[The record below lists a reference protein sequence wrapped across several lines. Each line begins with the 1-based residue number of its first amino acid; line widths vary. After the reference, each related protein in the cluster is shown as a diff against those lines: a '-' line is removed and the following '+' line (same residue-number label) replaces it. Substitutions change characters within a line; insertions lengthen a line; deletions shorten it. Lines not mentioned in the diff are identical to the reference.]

1 MKSFSGKI
9 AVITGGG
16 TGIGR
21 ELAKAL
27 IAEGCHVALCDV
39 SSANMQETV
48 ALCKV
53 DAPQGVRITS
63 FHCDVSSRDE
73 MSAFSDHVRTTF
85 ETDYINLLFN
95 NAGVIGGGS
104 FVVEDE
110 VHWERTFNVCWGG
123 VYNGTRVF
131 MPMLSASQEGHIINT
146 SSINGFWASMG
157 ANSAHTAYSSAKFAV
172 KGFTEALITDLRLH
186 APHVKATVVMPGH
199 IGTSIMLNGTG
210 SEGDNGR
217 RTVGRMFGMDVD
229 NMSDDQIAATIE
241 TAGTAFRDDAPTS
254 VEHAVQVILDAV
266 KTERWRVLIGDD
278 AVSLDALVRA
288 HPEEAY
294 ESNFFSLKDD
304 RT

>member
-1 MKSFSGKI
+1 
-9 AVITGGG
+9 
-16 TGIGR
+16 
-21 ELAKAL
+21 
-27 IAEGCHVALCDV
+27 
-39 SSANMQETV
+39 
-48 ALCKV
+48 
-53 DAPQGVRITS
+53 
-63 FHCDVSSRDE
+63 
-73 MSAFSDHVRTTF
+73 
-85 ETDYINLLFN
+85 
-95 NAGVIGGGS
+95 
-104 FVVEDE
+104 
-110 VHWERTFNVCWGG
+110 
-123 VYNGTRVF
+123 
-131 MPMLSASQEGHIINT
+131 
-146 SSINGFWASMG
+146 
-157 ANSAHTAYSSAKFAV
+157 
-172 KGFTEALITDLRLH
+172 
-186 APHVKATVVMPGH
+186 MPGH
-199 IGTSIMLNGTG
+199 ISTSILLNGTG